1 MVKLGLVH
9 VRFIHIKGVFSHH
22 SCRGYILICG
32 GLNPIVIHMKVIRL
46 HPQAPPFGMGKCEKN
61 PLEMMEIVGIGTTK
75 NLDMAMEILCVWW
88 RTMENP
94 LVIFL
99 SLAMG

>member
-1 MVKLGLVH
+1 
-9 VRFIHIKGVFSHH
+9 
-22 SCRGYILICG
+22 
-32 GLNPIVIHMKVIRL
+32 
-46 HPQAPPFGMGKCEKN
+46 
-61 PLEMMEIVGIGTTK
+61 MEIVGIGTTK

-99 SLAMG
+99 SLAMGWICQALLKGGMVVPRGDKNWGNIVDEVEDMSQQVGSA